1 MAVEIHI
8 STRGWFWF
16 QRVIFTADNMAAC
29 IKRFTKVTWKR
40 WKIRN
45 NKTHIVMISKRC
57 QTWNTLH
64 NLLLFPPRF
73 NRHTHTLCAAHT
85 LKCTL
90 AHQISCSLRSSL
102 THYLPLRLLS
112 RSLLHHAFE
121 TSVNIDFIYLIDIA
135 LADTG
140 TLHKQW
146 RNGLET
152 PRDERKKGRGIKE
165 RSTHSSLLPS
175 SLVSPLGGEA

>member
-8 STRGWFWF
+8 STRRWFRF
-16 QRVIFTADNMAAC
+16 QRVIFAADNMAAC

-45 NKTHIVMISKRC
+45 NKTHIVMISKWC

-64 NLLLFPPRF
+64 NLLLFPPWF
-73 NRHTHTLCAAHT
+73 NTHTLARTHT

-90 AHQISCSLRSSL
+90 AHQISCFLRSSL
-102 THYLPLRLLS
+102 THNLPLRLPS

-135 LADTG
+135 RADTG

-152 PRDERKKGRGIKE
+152 PRDERKR
-165 RSTHSSLLPS
+165 
-175 SLVSPLGGEA
+175 GGE